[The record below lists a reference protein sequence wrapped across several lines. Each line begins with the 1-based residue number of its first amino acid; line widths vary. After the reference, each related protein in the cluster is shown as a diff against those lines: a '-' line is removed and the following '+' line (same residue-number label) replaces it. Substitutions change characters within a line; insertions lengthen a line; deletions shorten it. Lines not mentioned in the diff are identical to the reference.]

1 MRTLHDHEIND
12 FNTDCVAVTTIDEPN
27 HETGGGAHHMYG
39 VSYGDPSGEKGDPG
53 LAVLEFQNGPVSE
66 AGVNGIT
73 NEALIAVVLDR
84 LRSFQKSPY
93 SCRENALMITKL
105 EEALMWGHKRTLDRV
120 RRGVEGKHEL

>member
-1 MRTLHDHEIND
+1 M
-12 FNTDCVAVTTIDEPN
+12 AVTTIDEPN

-73 NEALIAVVLDR
+73 NEALIAVVPDR
-84 LRSFQKSPY
+84 PRSFQKSPY
-93 SCRENALMITKL
+93 SCREHAPMIPPFKD
-105 EEALMWGHKRTLDRV
+105 TLLRLPKCTLGQGP
-120 RRGVEGKHEL
+120 RGIAGEQPR